1 MTFALGV
8 NPQYQNRMPTVADFL
23 HMLVPHMW
31 PLAYETNE
39 TVNLEHIQRIGK
51 NLKNFNP
58 IFHSTFSRFH
68 RNSKIG
74 LTFSFLRD
82 CNRCV

>member
-8 NPQYQNRMPTVADFL
+8 NPQYQNRMPTIADFL

-51 NLKNFNP
+51 CLNK
-58 IFHSTFSRFH
+58 T
-68 RNSKIG
+68 
-74 LTFSFLRD
+74 LTLFL
-82 CNRCV
+82 